1 MADDLTLAQKTVLE
15 KLAHSKLR
23 EKFYWTGGTA
33 LTHFYLRHRLSNDID
48 LFSDQPFRYEEI
60 FPLILEIKSAL
71 AVKKVEEK
79 RIFDR
84 WEFLLHLKDRTEL
97 RAEFVL
103 YEFPKLKPR
112 KKWSGIFV
120 DSLDDMAAN
129 KTMAMID
136 RTEPKDAFD
145 IYFILKKKYF
155 SPEQLLKNIQ
165 RKFGVKFSLSTFWS
179 ESLKDAAAFDKLFPL
194 LDGSRAE
201 REKLVKE
208 ITAYYEKKAAQF
220 LKIQWE

>member
-1 MADDLTLAQKTVLE
+1 MADDLTPAQKIVLE

-33 LTHFYLRHRLSNDID
+33 LTSFYLHHRLSRDID
-48 LFSDQPFRYEEI
+48 LFSDQSFRYEEI
-60 FPLILEIKSAL
+60 FSLIRGIKSAL
-71 AVKKVEEK
+71 AVKKMEEK

-84 WEFLLHLKDRTEL
+84 WEFLLHLKGRAEL
-97 RAEFVL
+97 RVEFVL

-112 KKWSGIFV
+112 KKWFGIFV

-155 SPEQLLKNIQ
+155 SPEQLLKSVEK
-165 RKFGVKFSLSTFWS
+165 KFGVKFSLSTFWS
-179 ESLKDAAAFDKLFPL
+179 EALKDAGSFNELSPL
-194 LDGSRAE
+194 LAGSRAE
-201 REKLVKE
+201 QEKQIKK
-208 ITAYYEKKAAQF
+208 IAAYYDKEAAQF